1 MPAIRWDL
9 QVKRGLWAL
18 SKHHPSEAVQLLQQ
32 ALENCPPSRTQELHR
47 ICFYLGIALRRLG
60 FSQSAIKSWISCQR
74 LNKRGHTRKMLLR
87 LTNGYGMERQD
98 TVEGDD
104 WQAFYSIQA
113 ARYLLNK
120 NKRTFS
126 VEAEKDMIGDLIRD
140 SWNQL
145 QASEALTDK
154 SSCEK
159 LEVFRSVVI
168 VFPTT
173 VAAEPKA
180 GESVIAVNFRTRRK
194 VALTDRC
201 ICGSGLPF
209 VQCCGRTPGKEE
221 LLSGIF

>member
-1 MPAIRWDL
+1 MQL
-9 QVKRGLWAL
+9 KRGLGAL
-18 SKHHPSEAVQLLQQ
+18 SKHHPAEAVHLLQQ
-32 ALENCPPSRTQELHR
+32 ALESCPPSRTQELHR
-47 ICFYLGIALRRLG
+47 ICFFLGIALRRLG

-87 LTNGYGMERQD
+87 LTNGYGMERQE

-126 VEAEKDMIGDLIRD
+126 VEAEKDMIGDLIKD
-140 SWNQL
+140 SWSQL
-145 QASEALTDK
+145 VTSGVLADK
-154 SSCEK
+154 TSCDK
-159 LEVFRSVVI
+159 LEVFRSVMI

-173 VAAEPKA
+173 IAAEPMA
-180 GESVIAVNFRTRRK
+180 GEPVITVNFGTGRK

>member
-9 QVKRGLWAL
+9 QVKRGLVAL
-18 SKHHPSEAVQLLQQ
+18 SRHKPADAVQLLQQ

-87 LTNGYGMERQD
+87 LTNGYGMERQE

-140 SWNQL
+140 SWDQL
-145 QASEALTDK
+145 QGSGALNDK
-154 SSCEK
+154 NSCEK

-173 VAAEPKA
+173 VAAEPKT
-180 GESVIAVNFRTRRK
+180 GEPVIAVNFRTRRK

-201 ICGSGLPF
+201 TCGSGLPF

>member
-1 MPAIRWDL
+1 M
-9 QVKRGLWAL
+9 KRGLTAL
-18 SKHHPSEAVQLLQQ
+18 SKHHPAEAVQLLQQ

-145 QASEALTDK
+145 QASGALIDK